1 MHYCRAVMP
10 KAGLGNR
17 LMPWARAC
25 VYAQAHGLAMLAP
38 QWSQLKIGPLLRGEK
53 DLRLYHNLFQRHPQ
67 HIGGLKAAWLK
78 RSAAPLPEPED
89 LTQPPAP
96 NGKSG
101 VFVFSEE
108 RDHFRR
114 LNGWHEFLGRE
125 LQTITR
131 RQWLDRAAAWGD
143 IPIGMHIRRGDF
155 RAPADESQLLQTG
168 HLQVPLKWFG
178 ETVKAIRRAVGQNVR
193 AVFTSDGTEEEMR
206 ELLEIE
212 NVERADTG
220 SAIGD
225 LLLLSKSRVFL
236 ASGSSF
242 SAWASFL
249 GQMPTATHPGQSVL
263 WFQLTPPPEVFVGEF
278 DPAQPDAA
286 FLAASRRALLG

>member
-1 MHYCRAVMP
+1 MP
-10 KAGLGNR
+10 NAGLGNR

-25 VYAQAHGLAMLAP
+25 IYAHAHGLQMLAP
-38 QWSQLKIGPLLRGEK
+38 QWAQLKIGPLLRGEK
-53 DLRLYHNLFQRHPQ
+53 DLRLYHNLFRRNPQ
-67 HIGGLKAAWLK
+67 HVGGLKAAWLQRAAK
-78 RSAAPLPEPED
+78 RLNEPED
-89 LTQPPAP
+89 LRQPPAAS
-96 NGKSG
+96 NGKNG
-101 VFVFSEE
+101 VLVFSEE

-114 LNGWHEFLGRE
+114 LNGWHELLGRE
-125 LQTITR
+125 LRAVTR
-131 RQWLDRAAAWGD
+131 QQWLDRVAAWGD

-155 RAPADESQLLQTG
+155 SAPSDDSQLLQTG
-168 HLQVPLKWFG
+168 HLRVPLRWFG

-193 AVFTSDGTEEEMR
+193 AVFTSDGTPEEMR
-206 ELLEIE
+206 ELLDIE

-249 GQMPTATHPGQSVL
+249 GQMPTITHPGQSIL

-278 DPAQPDAA
+278 DPAQPDER
-286 FLAASRRALLG
+286 FLAAARRALSPDRD